1 MFRKLAGLGLIL
13 FAVVIFIESENFASG
28 FVKGSGGSSEG
39 LMIALYLTMGVPG
52 ALGLYLLFKEGK

>member
-13 FAVVIFIESENFASG
+13 FAIVILIESEKFASG

-39 LMIALYLTMGVPG
+39 LMIAFYLTMGVP
-52 ALGLYLLFKEGK
+52 